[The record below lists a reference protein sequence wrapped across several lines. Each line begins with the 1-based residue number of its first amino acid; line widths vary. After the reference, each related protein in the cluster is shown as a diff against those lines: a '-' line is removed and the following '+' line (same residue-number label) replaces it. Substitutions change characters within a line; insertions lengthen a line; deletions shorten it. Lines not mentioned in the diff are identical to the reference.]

1 MSERGFEGLQAW
13 QKARKLMIAVHK
25 RVVPLLPPE
34 EKWDLAH
41 QIRSSSKSVMANIAE
56 GCGRYYYGDAIRF
69 CYNARGSLDETVNH
83 LITALDLNYIPQN
96 LYQEARALAN
106 EARRLLN
113 GYINYLKRRRQGEN
127 EPGSNL
133 VVREIRTTYA
143 VAEPIASSPRGLVNS
158 LPHSPIDTLQGENK

>member
-13 QKARKLMIAVHK
+13 QKARELMNVVHK
-25 RVVPLLPPE
+25 QVAPLLPPE

-56 GCGRYYYGDAIRF
+56 GYGRYYYGDAIRF
-69 CYNARGSLDETVNH
+69 CYNARGSLDETVSH
-83 LITALDLNYIPQN
+83 LITALDLDYIPQN
-96 LYQEARALAN
+96 LYKEACALAD

-158 LPHSPIDTLQGENK
+158 LPHCLIDFTKGDDQ